1 METSISSRRPLS
13 RWVRFACNIK
23 PSAGGRLDET
33 EPRCGSCLWK
43 NPSHGKRLHAVVL
56 ILQRCMWKLFHKQ
69 HHFSGTRSLSMPLDT
84 GFRRQQ
90 STCLDVFS
98 VGRIHSKTSSS
109 NSSCLFQLN
118 SVYSDHHQPWVFL
131 PVPGQGRDG
140 RECDAHL
147 HHRRQPAKALCPVRP
162 GCTDQSFFVP
172 ILSLT

>member
-1 METSISSRRPLS
+1 
-13 RWVRFACNIK
+13 
-23 PSAGGRLDET
+23 
-33 EPRCGSCLWK
+33 
-43 NPSHGKRLHAVVL
+43 
-56 ILQRCMWKLFHKQ
+56 
-69 HHFSGTRSLSMPLDT
+69 MPLDT

-118 SVYSDHHQPWVFL
+118 SLHSNHHQSWVFL

-162 GCTDQSFFVP
+162 GCTDQSF
-172 ILSLT
+172 LSQYCLRLNQGEDRWLCTLLLKQGWRVEYSAASDSFTACPEVTFFLYRSSSSTAWLYL

>member
-1 METSISSRRPLS
+1 MWELLVAESTPRE
-13 RWVRFACNIK
+13 AATCNGGLIVQLCTKICVEWK
-23 PSAGGRLDET
+23 P
-33 EPRCGSCLWK
+33 
-43 NPSHGKRLHAVVL
+43 
-56 ILQRCMWKLFHKQ
+56 FHKQ
-69 HHFSGTRSLSMPLDT
+69 HHLSGTRSLSMPLDT

-118 SVYSDHHQPWVFL
+118 SLHSNHHQSWVFL

-147 HHRRQPAKALCPVRP
+147 HHRCQPAKALCPVRP
-162 GCTDQSFFVP
+162 GCTRGVRYIDKP
-172 ILSLT
+172 YRLSIYRHFLKISI

>member
-1 METSISSRRPLS
+1 
-13 RWVRFACNIK
+13 
-23 PSAGGRLDET
+23 
-33 EPRCGSCLWK
+33 
-43 NPSHGKRLHAVVL
+43 
-56 ILQRCMWKLFHKQ
+56 
-69 HHFSGTRSLSMPLDT
+69 MPLDT

-118 SVYSDHHQPWVFL
+118 SLHSNHHQSWVFL

-162 GCTDQSFFVP
+162 GCTDQSF
-172 ILSLT
+172 LSQYCLRLNQGEDRWLCTLLLKQGWRVEYSAASDSFTACPEVTSFSIMSLSFSVIVTSSP